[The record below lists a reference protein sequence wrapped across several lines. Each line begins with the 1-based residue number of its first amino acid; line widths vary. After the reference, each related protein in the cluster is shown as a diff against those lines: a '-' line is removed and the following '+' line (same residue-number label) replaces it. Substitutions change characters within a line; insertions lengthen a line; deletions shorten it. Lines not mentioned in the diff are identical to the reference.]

1 MYRENEFLMR
11 PDTASDD
18 FIRQLLENGSD
29 CRDKS
34 DGCGRE
40 QVQRGNGAGKCND
53 GSRNRWGLYGHPL
66 AMVYSPVQEWRS
78 LYDNEMGLS
87 RGTIF
92 KELDLPFRGMW
103 SNDGGSCCRGG
114 CGGDMNG

>member
-1 MYRENEFLMR
+1 MYRENEFMMR
-11 PDTASDD
+11 PDTVSDD
-18 FIRQLLENGSD
+18 FIRQLLGNDDD

-34 DGCGRE
+34 DGCGR
-40 QVQRGNGAGKCND
+40 VPRGNGAGSCND
-53 GSRNRWGLYGHPL
+53 DKHKSWGIYGHPL
-66 AMVYSPVQEWRS
+66 AMVYSPVQEWKS

-103 SNDGGSCCRGG
+103 NDEGGSCCRSG
-114 CGGDMNG
+114 CGGDKNG